1 LIAFNAY
8 TALLFSGPITLD
20 TLGRGLIV
28 DGWLRLRGW
37 ARIGVLVSRLRGM
50 LDDVLARKID
60 EPNMDLGENEV
71 VTIVTK
77 LVELDGMD
85 Q

>member
-1 LIAFNAY
+1 
-8 TALLFSGPITLD
+8 
-20 TLGRGLIV
+20 
-28 DGWLRLRGW
+28 
-37 ARIGVLVSRLRGM
+37 M

-60 EPNMDLGENEV
+60 EPEMDLGDNEV
-71 VTIVTK
+71 VRIVTR

>member
-1 LIAFNAY
+1 
-8 TALLFSGPITLD
+8 
-20 TLGRGLIV
+20 
-28 DGWLRLRGW
+28 
-37 ARIGVLVSRLRGM
+37 VLVSRLRGM

-60 EPNMDLGENEV
+60 EPGLDLGGNE
-71 VTIVTK
+71 IVKAVIK

>member
-1 LIAFNAY
+1 
-8 TALLFSGPITLD
+8 
-20 TLGRGLIV
+20 
-28 DGWLRLRGW
+28 
-37 ARIGVLVSRLRGM
+37 M

-60 EPNMDLGENEV
+60 EPDIDLGENEV
-71 VTIVTK
+71 VAIVTK

>member
-1 LIAFNAY
+1 
-8 TALLFSGPITLD
+8 
-20 TLGRGLIV
+20 
-28 DGWLRLRGW
+28 
-37 ARIGVLVSRLRGM
+37 M

-60 EPNMDLGENEV
+60 EPEWDLVGNEV
-71 VTIVTK
+71 VAAVMR

>member
-1 LIAFNAY
+1 
-8 TALLFSGPITLD
+8 
-20 TLGRGLIV
+20 
-28 DGWLRLRGW
+28 
-37 ARIGVLVSRLRGM
+37 M

-60 EPNMDLGENEV
+60 EPEMELGDNEV
-71 VTIVTK
+71 VNIVTR

>member
-1 LIAFNAY
+1 M
-8 TALLFSGPITLD
+8 
-20 TLGRGLIV
+20 
-28 DGWLRLRGW
+28 
-37 ARIGVLVSRLRGM
+37 LVSRLRGM

-60 EPNMDLGENEV
+60 EPELDLCEND
-71 VTIVTK
+71 IVKTVIK